1 LFNQYFYL
9 QVINNSSSTYNFSID
24 ITKLNPQVID
34 YLVIL
39 SKYLNKI
46 GGLMEL
52 SYLLAIIAVI
62 SIVVI
67 VEYSKR
73 ISIEKKYNSVSE
85 FLEQIIADNEQ
96 LNTNMKVLVKEHDAV
111 NSELE
116 SWKGK
121 YSQVFD
127 IDKHCNDLL
136 AKSTED
142 ANSIISRAKNA
153 ADNTRS
159 SAAKILEEAESTASY
174 LIDNAKEE
182 SKKVRLVAFEL
193 KDKAAKKLEEAT
205 EKSNV
210 IVSDARVESDKIIEF
225 AKKHAEDIAGDAYEA
240 KHKADQYE
248 NAIIAMKNTIEGY
261 RDEYIVPNHSVLDD
275 LADEYSHKE
284 AGKQLAE
291 TRTRI
296 RNMIRDG
303 VAAECDYV
311 EAVRRNYAIHFAV
324 DAFNGK
330 VDSALSKVKSDNYGK
345 IQQEI
350 LDAFSLVNHNGS
362 AFRNARI
369 REEYL
374 HARLTELK
382 WAVATHEL
390 REKEKQ
396 EQAEIRAQ
404 IREEER
410 VLKEIEKARKEAEKE
425 ERILQKAL
433 DKARKE
439 LEEASAEQKAVFEA
453 QLFDLEQKLKEAE
466 EKGQRALSMAQQTR
480 RGHVYVISNIGSFG
494 ETVYKIGMTRRL
506 EPLDRVKEL
515 GDASVP
521 FPFDVHAMIFSED
534 APSLEKTL
542 HQVFERDS
550 MNKVNRRKEFF
561 KTSVSLIKQAVEQH
575 GISEVHWTMKAEAV
589 EYRETLAIEREMQQE
604 TAA

>member
-1 LFNQYFYL
+1 
-9 QVINNSSSTYNFSID
+9 
-24 ITKLNPQVID
+24 
-34 YLVIL
+34 
-39 SKYLNKI
+39 
-46 GGLMEL
+46 MEL
-52 SYLLAIIAVI
+52 SYWLAIIAALCI
-62 SIVVI
+62 LVVY
-67 VEYSKR
+67 EYVKR
-73 ISIEKKYNSVSE
+73 EAMTDKYKSVSE
-85 FLEQIIADNEQ
+85 FVEQKITELESLEVDYES
-96 LNTNMKVLVKEHDAV
+96 LK
-111 NSELE
+111 SELE
-116 SWKGK
+116 GWKGK
-121 YSQVFD
+121 YGPVVD
-127 IDKHCNDLL
+127 IEKHCKTILDDATQE
-136 AKSTED
+136 AKIT
-142 ANSIISRAKNA
+142 ISRAQTS
-153 ADNTRS
+153 ADNMRS
-159 SAAKILEEAESTASY
+159 SATKALRDAENSASY
-174 LIDNAKEE
+174 ITTRAAEE
-182 SKKVRLVAFEL
+182 SKIIRVTAQDLRN
-193 KDKAAKKLEEAT
+193 KAAAKLADAT
-205 EKSNV
+205 EQSVV
-210 IVSDARVESDKIIEF
+210 IVNDARAESNKIIEF